1 MAACLGA
8 PELRAPVEENP
19 MTYWTAAT
27 RRARRSRLIIAMFAA
42 LAVVVPTSVTAAP
55 PFEQTT
61 IQILDIS
68 DWHAQLDPS
77 FGVGGAAALSAYF
90 DEHRAANPNTLTVT
104 GGDDFGAS
112 PPISSFFDEVPGV
125 LGERLM
131 GIDVS
136 TFGNHNFD
144 KGVGHLQQM
153 IDLAGSTDPSVV
165 GDPFSYVSANL
176 QNRDDE
182 LSGVEDFKI
191 FEFDGVKVAVI
202 GVTNPE
208 APTLVFPGNFG
219 TIVPTDPVAA
229 AMRAHKDARKDG
241 ADVFIAIGHL
251 GITDA
256 AAGTGPLTEFASQVS
271 GFDVIYGDHTD
282 VQFQAVINGALV
294 IENRSKGQTYSLT
307 ELTVQ
312 KRPGKGNDRVV
323 SATNS
328 FVVPVAAAVT
338 PDPEVVDMLA
348 PYRAALA
355 PILGVVLGTA
365 DKVIPRADSCGRA
378 DGRLCES
385 LIGNLVTDALLAHFT
400 DADFAIT
407 NAGGI
412 RANLTCPLVDN
423 PLDFCAPQA
432 DPANIEITR
441 GQTFE
446 VLPFGNFAVTVDI
459 TGAEFKSMLENA
471 VSQIPAANGR
481 FGQVGGVCFTYDS
494 TAAAGSRVTGAVRSV
509 SGACTTETVDLTAG
523 ASYTVAM
530 NDFMAF
536 GGDSYPSF
544 ALRQESDG
552 TTLEAVLAEYV
563 SANSPISPDIEGR
576 ITCVG
581 AACPVAP

>member
-1 MAACLGA
+1 M
-8 PELRAPVEENP
+8 NP
-19 MTYWTAAT
+19 LTVAT
-27 RRARRSRLIIAMFAA
+27 HRARRSRLIVAMFAA

-90 DEHRAANPNTLTVT
+90 DQHRAANPNTLTVT

-131 GIDVS
+131 GIDVG

-144 KGVGHLQQM
+144 KGVAHLQQM
-153 IDLAGSTDPSVV
+153 IDIAGSTNPSVV

-191 FEFDGVKVAVI
+191 FEFDGVEVAVI

-219 TIVPTDPVAA
+219 TIVPTDPIAA
-229 AMRAHKDARKDG
+229 AMRAHKDARKAG

-271 GFDVIYGDHTD
+271 GFDIIYGDHTD

-307 ELTVQ
+307 QLTVE
-312 KRPGKGNDRVV
+312 KRPGKGNGRVV
-323 SATNS
+323 AASS
-328 FVVPVAAAVT
+328 EFRVPAAAAVN
-338 PDPEVVDMLA
+338 PDPEVVEMLA

-385 LIGNLVTDALLAHFT
+385 LIGNVVTDALLAHFT

-407 NAGGI
+407 NAGGL

-423 PLDFCAPQA
+423 LLDFCAPQA
-432 DPANIEITR
+432 DPTNIEITR

-446 VLPFGNFAVTVDI
+446 VLPFGNFAVTVDM

-494 TAAAGSRVTGAVRSV
+494 TAAAGSRVTGAVRNV
-509 SGACTTETVDLTAG
+509 GGACTSEAVDLTAS

-563 SANSPISPDIEGR
+563 SGNSPISPDIEGR